1 MADEKSITLNENH
14 KRSLTS
20 TLLIVE
26 QLLIDIKDL
35 MINPSQA
42 CTVEMVKDVENS
54 IIDQNL
60 AVVDEALRQICL
72 LKEKYRTDRATQSMQ
87 RNIDAKKS
95 KIWEVLHNSKS
106 RRLKGFG
113 VFPQK
118 LIKEYDG
125 DIDHLLAITENIK
138 F

>member
-1 MADEKSITLNENH
+1 MADEESITLNQNH

-35 MINPSQA
+35 MVNPSQA
-42 CTVEMVKDVENS
+42 CTVELVKDVENS
-54 IIDQNL
+54 AIHQNL
-60 AVVDEALRQICL
+60 AVIDEALKQICL
-72 LKEKYRTDRATQSMQ
+72 LKEKYRTDIATQSMQ

-118 LIKEYDG
+118 LIKEYDA
-125 DIDHLLAITENIK
+125 DIDHLLAITEKIK